1 MRRASMSLL
10 VAGLVATAPSL
21 VLANDFTT
29 VTRVHYVQE
38 CINANPKMNLY
49 EATYKCSCVVDK
61 LAEEFTQKEFEE
73 ADTGF
78 QLRNMPAD
86 RGGMFR
92 DDADV
97 TDGIGH
103 FKQVHAKA
111 YEDCKIRR

>member
-1 MRRASMSLL
+1 MRRVSLPML
-10 VAGLVATAPSL
+10 LAGLMAIPAASY
-21 VLANDFTT
+21 ANDFST

-38 CINANPKMNLY
+38 CIDSNPKMNLY

-78 QLRNMPAD
+78 QMRNFPAD
-86 RGGMFR
+86 RGAMFR

-97 TDGIGH
+97 VDGIGRFNH
-103 FKQVHAKA
+103 VHAQA
-111 YEDCKIRR
+111 YVDCKIKR